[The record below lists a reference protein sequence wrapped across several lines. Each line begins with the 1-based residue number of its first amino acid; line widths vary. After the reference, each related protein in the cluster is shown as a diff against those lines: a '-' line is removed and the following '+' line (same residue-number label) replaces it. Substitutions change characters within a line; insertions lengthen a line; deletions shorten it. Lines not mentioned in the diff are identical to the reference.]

1 VSGRPQEKEGELKV
15 LVETAY
21 ELTQFNIDEVSAG
34 RGSVAPD
41 EAIPADSPV
50 LGSGSLDQA
59 VGVHV
64 RASLP
69 ETVLIKLRKV
79 FDGNP
84 GIHPVVF
91 LIDDIEGQRKV
102 RSSAKISFSEDVVK
116 QIEGVLGQG
125 TVKIL

>member
-1 VSGRPQEKEGELKV
+1 VSGRPQDKDGELKV

-21 ELTQFNIDEVSAG
+21 ELNQFNLDDVAAG
-34 RGSVAPD
+34 RASVAPED
-41 EAIPADSPV
+41 AAPPEPV

-64 RASLP
+64 RATLP

-79 FDGNP
+79 FDANP

-91 LIDDIEGQRKV
+91 LIDDVDGQRKV
-102 RSSAKISFSEDVVK
+102 RSSAKIAFSEEVVK